1 MTECHEIQ
9 ALNLIQAISGIKLST
24 TQLRQL
30 IAESRGLANAVAHW
44 HGERSEA
51 GPIAQ
56 ALAQTLLQQPWPI
69 GTLVEKQGEFISRL
83 QAAASERGYD
93 VVPIAD

>member
-1 MTECHEIQ
+1 MTEDHVIH
-9 ALNLIQAISGIKLST
+9 ALSLIQAISGIKLST
-24 TQLRQL
+24 EQLAQL
-30 IAESRGLANAVAHW
+30 TSESRALGNAIAHW

-56 ALAQTLLQQPWPI
+56 ALSQALLKQPWPT
-69 GTLVEKQGEFISRL
+69 GTAVEKQGEFIGRL
-83 QAAASERGYD
+83 QAAADERGYD